1 VPQLADTQIGYY
13 IRLTRIQEWWEKLLH
28 LAGSAFL
35 LWTYTNQTKIDAI
48 DFSVY
53 VTAVFCLLLGGY
65 TINDAADF
73 YQDKAVGRIGMP
85 ERQHSLSLSLVS
97 LTVGLGLIFS
107 ITSEILPRVIT
118 IVTILIGVQ
127 YSLPPLRFK
136 ERRIWGVIVGAVT
149 QKPAI
154 FLIFVAIIGVWNWL
168 SVVLTIWLFCGGMLG
183 MLGHQILDYKNDN
196 KLGVGTFAVRY
207 GPGLTMKLSIV
218 CAVLVSMMVLM
229 PLVFLS
235 FSEALP
241 VIFLL
246 AAFSSIYPIKGLRSL
261 RKIRSA
267 GNIIKRETL

>member
-1 VPQLADTQIGYY
+1 MPQLADTQIGYY

-127 YSLPPLRFK
+127 YSLPPLLFK

-154 FLIFVAIIGVWNWL
+154 FLIFIAIIGAWNWL
-168 SVVLTIWLFCGGMLG
+168 SVVLTIWLFCSGMLG
-183 MLGHQILDYKNDN
+183 
-196 KLGVGTFAVRY
+196 
-207 GPGLTMKLSIV
+207 
-218 CAVLVSMMVLM
+218 
-229 PLVFLS
+229 
-235 FSEALP
+235 
-241 VIFLL
+241 
-246 AAFSSIYPIKGLRSL
+246 
-261 RKIRSA
+261 
-267 GNIIKRETL
+267 